1 MCSIGNV
8 PLAAV
13 LWNGGISFGGVI
25 SFIFADLI
33 VLPILNIYRKYYGG
47 RMTWFL
53 LGTSYV
59 AMAIAG
65 LAVELIFLALG
76 LVPSTRQAIVM
87 EPHLTLNY
95 TTVLNVVFLALAV
108 VLVVRFMRTGGPRM
122 LRMMSA
128 PPSAHG
134 GSHQDQEVR

>member
-1 MCSIGNV
+1 MDWAAVWTDRDPVVRVLDRHV

-13 LWNGGISFGGVI
+13 LWNGGI
-25 SFIFADLI
+25 
-33 VLPILNIYRKYYGG
+33 RG

-95 TTVLNVVFLALAV
+95 TTVLNVVFLALTV

>member
-33 VLPILNIYRKYYGG
+33 VLPILNIYRQYYGG

-95 TTVLNVVFLALAV
+95 TTVLNVVFLALTV